1 MSPFTGSA
9 ARTPRWEHLRVDLAD
24 GVATVTLA
32 RPDKL
37 NALTFGAY
45 ADLRDLL
52 AELSRERSVRAL
64 VLAGEG
70 RGFCSGGD
78 VDEIIGA
85 TLAMDTAQLLDFNRM
100 TGQVVRAVREC
111 PFPVIAAVH
120 GVAAGAGAVLALAAD
135 FRVADPTA
143 RFAFLFSRV
152 GLSGGDMG
160 AAYLLPRVV
169 GLGHATR
176 LLMLGEPVRAPE
188 DRADRPDQRADG
200 RGAGGRG
207 RPGTGSPPRRGPGP
221 RVRPDEGPADGRA
234 GHAAGRS
241 GGAGRLDPGTV
252 DARRGLRRVPQG
264 IQGEAL
270 SQMER
275 TVTAPTPGARDR
287 ASMRLPSRGAVSPH
301 GPAPAD
307 DDRPSPTSSRSSAA
321 APEACTRRR
330 CSKRLDPDREI
341 TLWERNAPTDTF
353 GFGVVLSDETLG
365 GIEHADPVVHEAL
378 QRHFVRWDDI
388 DIVHRGTRHTSGGH
402 GFAALGRRR
411 LLEILHERCRSLG
424 VQLRFRS
431 EAPYP
436 AWLTETHDL
445 VIAADGVHS
454 TTREAYAPVFR
465 PHVAPTTA
473 AMSGWPPTSPST
485 PSASRSPRPSTA

>member
-9 ARTPRWEHLRVDLAD
+9 ARTAHWEHLRVDLAD

-52 AELSRERSVRAL
+52 AELSRERTVRAL

-135 FRVADPTA
+135 FRVADPGA
-143 RFAFLFSRV
+143 RFAFLFTRV

-176 LLMLGEPVRAPE
+176 LLMLGDTVRAPE
-188 DRADRPDQRADG
+188 AERIGLVGALADEGGADEAARALARRLADG
-200 RGAGGRG
+200 PALAHARTKALLTAELDMPLSAAVELDASTQALLMNGEDYAEFHAAFTEKRPPKWRG
-207 RPGTGSPPRRGPGP
+207 R
-221 RVRPDEGPADGRA
+221 
-234 GHAAGRS
+234 
-241 GGAGRLDPGTV
+241 
-252 DARRGLRRVPQG
+252 
-264 IQGEAL
+264 
-270 SQMER
+270 
-275 TVTAPTPGARDR
+275 
-287 ASMRLPSRGAVSPH
+287 
-301 GPAPAD
+301 
-307 DDRPSPTSSRSSAA
+307 
-321 APEACTRRR
+321 
-330 CSKRLDPDREI
+330 
-341 TLWERNAPTDTF
+341 
-353 GFGVVLSDETLG
+353 
-365 GIEHADPVVHEAL
+365 
-378 QRHFVRWDDI
+378 
-388 DIVHRGTRHTSGGH
+388 
-402 GFAALGRRR
+402 
-411 LLEILHERCRSLG
+411 
-424 VQLRFRS
+424 
-431 EAPYP
+431 
-436 AWLTETHDL
+436 
-445 VIAADGVHS
+445 
-454 TTREAYAPVFR
+454 
-465 PHVAPTTA
+465 
-473 AMSGWPPTSPST
+473 
-485 PSASRSPRPSTA
+485 